1 MSQTRGQ
8 SGHDLPLP
16 FRVIFPK
23 DKNCDRF
30 TASIK
35 VVSFF
40 LFLASI
46 SLVLYSAFVRQD
58 LWFRCPECPDSSI
71 SFNPVCDPHQ
81 YNSTAA
87 DDSLSPTN
95 ISHIVFGI
103 AGSAQTWKNRK
114 HYSEL
119 WWKPTV
125 TRGFVWLDEEPDPN
139 STWPGTSPPYRISSD
154 WKKFKFT
161 SSQSAVRIS
170 RVIVDSFRV
179 GLPNARWFVMGDDD
193 TVFFTE
199 NLVTVL
205 AKYNHREMYYIGGN
219 SESVEQNVMHAYDMA
234 FGGGGFAISYP
245 LAAELV
251 RIMNRC
257 LNQYFNFYGSDQRVW
272 ACVGEVGVTL
282 TPERGFH
289 QIDIRDDPFGL
300 LAAHPMAP
308 LVSLHHLEY
317 VQPLFPNQSQL
328 ESLRMLT
335 TAYKVDPSRTMQQ
348 AFCYYQRYKWSI
360 SVSWAYA
367 VQIYPW
373 LLSAKDLETPLQ
385 TFRTWRSWSSGPFTF
400 NTRPMS
406 SEPCER
412 PLIFYLDS
420 IKEDEKGK
428 TVTTYKKLPIKQE
441 KKCNQANYARAFAI
455 EKIVVSS
462 LKMDPEK
469 WKKVPRRQCCE
480 ASKGFWSNTMT
491 VKIRNCKNRETITT

>member
-1 MSQTRGQ
+1 MSLTRGQ
-8 SGHDLPLP
+8 SGYDQLMP

-23 DKNCDRF
+23 HKNCNRF
-30 TASIK
+30 TASLK
-35 VVSFF
+35 VVSLF

-46 SLVLYSAFVRQD
+46 SFVLYSSFVRHD
-58 LWFRCPECPDSSI
+58 LWFRCPECSDPSI
-71 SFNPVCDPHQ
+71 SFTPACD

-87 DDSLSPTN
+87 YDSLSPTN
-95 ISHIVFGI
+95 ISHIVFGMG
-103 AGSAQTWKNRK
+103 GSARTWKDRK
-114 HYSEL
+114 HYSQL
-119 WWKPTV
+119 WWKPNI

-139 STWPGTSPPYRISSD
+139 STWPDSSPPYRVSSD

-170 RVIVDSFRV
+170 RVVVDSFSV

-205 AKYNHREMYYIGGN
+205 AKYDHRQMYYIGGS

-251 RIMNRC
+251 RIMDGC
-257 LNQYFNFYGSDQRVW
+257 LNRYFNFYGSDQRVW
-272 ACVGEVGVTL
+272 ACVGELGVSL
-282 TPERGFH
+282 TRERGFH

-308 LVSLHHLEY
+308 LVSLHHLDY

-328 ESLRMLT
+328 ESLRILT
-335 TAYKVDPSRTMQQ
+335 TVYNVDPARTMQQ
-348 AFCYYQRYKWSI
+348 CICYYHKYKWSI

-385 TFRTWRSWSSGPFTF
+385 TFRTWRSWSNGPFTF

-406 SEPCER
+406 SEPCEQ

-420 IKEDEKGK
+420 IKEDVKGK
-428 TVTTYKKLPIKQE
+428 TVVTTYKKSPIKQE
-441 KKCNQANYARAFAI
+441 KKCNQSNYARAFAI

-462 LKMDPEK
+462 MKMAPHK
-469 WKKVPRRQCCE
+469 WQKVPRRQCCE
-480 ASKGFWSNTMT
+480 ASKAFWSNTMT
-491 VKIRNCKNRETITT
+491 VKIRNCKHRETITM

>member
-1 MSQTRGQ
+1 
-8 SGHDLPLP
+8 
-16 FRVIFPK
+16 
-23 DKNCDRF
+23 
-30 TASIK
+30 
-35 VVSFF
+35 
-40 LFLASI
+40 
-46 SLVLYSAFVRQD
+46 
-58 LWFRCPECPDSSI
+58 
-71 SFNPVCDPHQ
+71 
-81 YNSTAA
+81 
-87 DDSLSPTN
+87 
-95 ISHIVFGI
+95 
-103 AGSAQTWKNRK
+103 
-114 HYSEL
+114 
-119 WWKPTV
+119 
-125 TRGFVWLDEEPDPN
+125 
-139 STWPGTSPPYRISSD
+139 
-154 WKKFKFT
+154 
-161 SSQSAVRIS
+161 
-170 RVIVDSFRV
+170 
-179 GLPNARWFVMGDDD
+179 MGDDD

-245 LAAELV
+245 LAAGLV

-400 NTRPMS
+400 NTRDRKS
-406 SEPCER
+406 
-412 PLIFYLDS
+412 
-420 IKEDEKGK
+420 
-428 TVTTYKKLPIKQE
+428 
-441 KKCNQANYARAFAI
+441 
-455 EKIVVSS
+455 VV
-462 LKMDPEK
+462 
-469 WKKVPRRQCCE
+469 
-480 ASKGFWSNTMT
+480 
-491 VKIRNCKNRETITT
+491 